1 MSKKVRQ
8 IEKMIGQSTAKNL
21 MIRLKKSGQIPE
33 FIILQ
38 GETGSGKTTM
48 AEWYAMANTCTN
60 TFLEPCLQCE
70 TCLDNLRGLNSNGVS
85 RNIKKVNM
93 GKIDKKSDMTDL
105 VKEIFSLQAM
115 PGENI
120 FYILE
125 EIQELG
131 EYQGLLLE
139 ELDRPQENVY
149 VIACTT
155 DPYKL
160 RDTLL
165 NRSLRITFNK
175 LTTKECVL
183 LIDSLCNELNIS
195 LTSEDKLFLAT
206 STKNNARE
214 ITNTLHTVKDMVD
227 IRQVLRELYSSI
239 PVVAYLDVI
248 ELAFKDFNNF
258 ILGLTVLEDN
268 HNIMEFWRG
277 FRDIFRDAIYYYYG
291 GADTIFNK
299 EEKLKIKELFS
310 QLGSTKVQ
318 RIFKITHS
326 KCKDNVEVELQLM
339 LIREVIK
346 SEEQPKLKYT
356 PDKFDNKVDIPELK
370 KSYEKEE
377 VQKVGIKTLT
387 LESLNNTVGDRKVYK
402 TPKLQGK

>member
-21 MIRLKKSGQIPE
+21 MISLKRNKQIPE

-48 AEWYAMANTCTN
+48 AEWFAMANTCTN
-60 TFLEPCLQCE
+60 TFLEPCLKCDA
-70 TCLDNLRGLNSNGVS
+70 CKDNLRGLNSNGIS

-175 LTTKECVL
+175 LTSRECIL
-183 LIDSLCNELNIS
+183 LIDNLCKDLNIS
-195 LTSEDKLFLAT
+195 LPREDKMFLAT

-214 ITNTLHTVKDMVD
+214 ITNVLHIVKDMVD
-227 IRQVLRELYSSI
+227 VRQVIRDLYSSI
-239 PVVAYLDVI
+239 PINAYLDFL
-248 ELAFKDFNNF
+248 ELSFKDFNNF
-258 ILGLTVLEDN
+258 ILGLSVLEDN

-277 FRDIFRDAIYYYYG
+277 FRDIFRDAIYFYYG
-291 GADTIFNK
+291 GADTIFNPK
-299 EEKLKIKELFS
+299 EKDKIKEIFS
-310 QLGSTKVQ
+310 QLGSIKVQ
-318 RIFKITHS
+318 RIFKITHN
-326 KCKDNVEVELQLM
+326 KCADSTEIELQLM
-339 LIREVIK
+339 LIREIVK
-346 SEEQPKLKYT
+346 SEEKVKLVYKS
-356 PDKFDNKVDIPELK
+356 DNSDEKVNIPELK
-370 KSYEKEE
+370 KEYDKEE
-377 VQKVGIKTLT
+377 EPKRGIKTLT
-387 LESLNNTVGDRKVYK
+387 LESLNNIEGNRKVYK
-402 TPKLQGK
+402 APKL